1 MAFNGTFS
9 GMPLPDLLQ
18 WLAMGRKTGMLQ
30 VRSPIGVSKK
40 VWFRDGRVSAAAS
53 SDPREYLGHF
63 LVARA
68 LVNEKQLEMALTT
81 QEQTGIKLGKILVTI
96 AAVTQ
101 EQLDEVLQTKIQ
113 ETVFSL
119 FLWPVAEFEFY
130 EGDTLGGDLSE
141 ASIDATFLI
150 MEGTRRQD
158 EFVRI
163 KAALP
168 GTEAVMEMTG
178 VYPGAELAEEYPLAL
193 SIFERMDGARNLAS
207 IGLDLHALEYDL
219 LAAAMALIEAGSA
232 KVVAARPDAE
242 QEWQKTV
249 HQQIFSKT
257 VQAFAAGQY
266 AQAGNLCHFL
276 IQKGLFVE
284 EARNMLAACDEKT
297 KVDWDKEIPLDGIP
311 VLVGSLAHLSNQA
324 LSPQEGFLV
333 SRLDGNYSVRSILK
347 ITPIPELDARRA
359 LKNMKDK
366 GIIAFK
372 AAPAPPPD
380 SPKKSNVEAVR
391 KTGSNPAV
399 SKPGANPPGKK

>member
-1 MAFNGTFS
+1 MAFKGTFS

-30 VRSPIGVSKK
+30 VRNPIGVNKR
-40 VWFRDGRVSAAAS
+40 VWFNDGRVGAAAS

-63 LVARA
+63 LIARG
-68 LVNEKQLEMALTT
+68 LVNEKQLEMALNT

-96 AAVTQ
+96 AAVSQ

-119 FLWPVAEFEFY
+119 FLWPAADFEFF
-130 EGDTLGGDLSE
+130 EGETLSGDLSE

-158 EFVRI
+158 VFVRI

-168 GTEAVMEMTG
+168 GLDAVLEMTG
-178 VYPGAELAEEYPLAL
+178 VYPSADTAEEYPLVL
-193 SIFERMDGARNLAS
+193 SLFERMDGQRNLATL
-207 IGLDLHALEYDL
+207 GLDLHALEYDL
-219 LAAAMALIEAGSA
+219 LAAAMALIETGAA
-232 KVVAARPDAE
+232 KVVSARPDAE

-249 HQQIFSKT
+249 HQQLFSKT
-257 VQAFAAGQY
+257 VQAFSAGQY
-266 AQAGNLCHFL
+266 AQAGNLCNFL
-276 IQKGLFVE
+276 IQKGLFVD

-297 KVDWDKEIPLDGIP
+297 KVDWDREIPLDGIP
-311 VLVGSLAHLSNQA
+311 ILIRSLADLSNQA

-347 ITPIPELDARRA
+347 ITPIPEMDARRA

-372 AAPAPPPD
+372 AAAAPPAAAV
-380 SPKKSNVEAVR
+380 PKKPNVDAVR
-391 KTGSNPAV
+391 KTGS
-399 SKPGANPPGKK
+399 GPPVKK

>member
-1 MAFNGTFS
+1 
-9 GMPLPDLLQ
+9 
-18 WLAMGRKTGMLQ
+18 MGRKTGMLQ
-30 VRSPIGVSKK
+30 VRNPIGVSKK
-40 VWFRDGRVSAAAS
+40 VWFRDGQVGAAAS

-63 LVARA
+63 LIARG

-96 AAVTQ
+96 DAVTQ
-101 EQLDEVLQTKIQ
+101 EQLDAVLQTKIH

-119 FLWPVAEFEFY
+119 FLWPVAEFEFF
-130 EGDTLGGDLSE
+130 EGEILGGDLRE

-168 GTEAVMEMTG
+168 GTEAVLAMTG
-178 VYPGAELAEEYPLAL
+178 VYPSADIAEEYPLTL
-193 SIFERMDGARNLAS
+193 SLFERIDGLRNLAA

-219 LAAAMALIEAGSA
+219 LAAAMALIEAGAA
-232 KVVAARPDAE
+232 KVVSARPDAE

-249 HQQIFSKT
+249 HQQLFSKT
-257 VQAFAAGQY
+257 VQAFSSGQY
-266 AQAGNLCHFL
+266 AQAGNLCNFL

-297 KVDWDKEIPLDGIP
+297 KVDWDKEVPLDGIP
-311 VLVGSLAHLSNQA
+311 QLVRSLADLSNLA

-347 ITPIPELDARRA
+347 ITPIPEMDARRA
-359 LKNMKDK
+359 LKNMLDK
-366 GIIAFK
+366 KIIAFK
-372 AAPAPPPD
+372 AVAAPPPA
-380 SPKKSNVEAVR
+380 SATPGAQNKTNVDAVR
-391 KTGSNPAV
+391 KTGANPAV
-399 SKPGANPPGKK
+399 KKTGSIPPLKK